1 MNTKDADKPPPLR
14 SVLTRP
20 VLFSVANYAM
30 VVLLEMICLA
40 LFPPNWSTTV
50 EFGGLGLS
58 PASIGSWM
66 STWGCMDGIFQFAVI
81 PRVVDRF
88 GLQRVF
94 ITCVASCAVVVI
106 MFPLEN
112 LVLRQ
117 AVGDSTTVVRPLI
130 FLQLLSFSILSM
142 GYCESLSVFPR
153 RLSTAESTPRSSR
166 CDVDVRLFC
175 GAQQAGIRHR
185 QRFRAD
191 SGLDRVHIRAGIRGF
206 AVCVF
211 HFEGYFGRELCI
223 CRIARTGVGRTVPR
237 RAASK
242 TYVVTRRGG
251 LGYRSAERLGGEAP

>member
-1 MNTKDADKPPPLR
+1 LTCTPQAAKNNSDIPQEEQSDAVNTKDADKPPPPC

-20 VLFSVANYAM
+20 VLLSVANYAM

-130 FLQLLSFSILSM
+130 FLQLLSFSILRM
-142 GYCESLSVFPR
+142 GYCESLSVYSPAFVDGRVYP
-153 RLSTAESTPRSSR
+153 AIFQVR
-166 CDVDVRLFC
+166 C
-175 GAQQAGIRHR
+175 
-185 QRFRAD
+185 
-191 SGLDRVHIRAGIRGF
+191 
-206 AVCVF
+206 
-211 HFEGYFGRELCI
+211 
-223 CRIARTGVGRTVPR
+223 
-237 RAASK
+237 
-242 TYVVTRRGG
+242 
-251 LGYRSAERLGGEAP
+251 